1 MRGIVGR
8 YSPEEFCNLF
18 LYKHREEM
26 KDWGFS
32 CYWGYISETEIRI
45 KIYSFL
51 KDVPEHEQSFKEI
64 TIEVPRTINS
74 EIWSRIELIDN
85 QLYEGF
91 MYKEQGNTV
100 MDALSKGYEDIL
112 EKLNRNFKEG
122 ILDEFK
128 FNESVRILKGL
139 RLQQILQ

>member
-1 MRGIVGR
+1 MEGIVGR

-45 KIYSFL
+45 KFYSFL

-64 TIEVPRTINS
+64 TIEVPRTIDS
-74 EIWSRIELIDN
+74 EIWSRIELINN

-91 MYKEQGNTV
+91 IYKENGNKV
-100 MDALSKGYEDIL
+100 MDALAKGYEDIL
-112 EKLNRNFKEG
+112 EKLNRNFEKG
-122 ILDEFK
+122 VLDQSQFES
-128 FNESVRILKGL
+128 SVRLLKSF
-139 RLQQILQ
+139 RLQQLFE